1 MTNRLLQ
8 VFAKAPIRGFV
19 KTRLITELGEKT
31 ATDVYVELLEH
42 TLQLALSSH
51 FKAQIW
57 CAPSQQHDFFQRY
70 AQEEGFLLKDLSGC
84 CLGKRME
91 LALKQGLEEH
101 DEVVLIGADCPVMTV
116 EYLIKA
122 FEALGSSD
130 VVLGPAEDGGFVL
143 IACRKMDEK
152 MFDGVRWG
160 SSAVLKQ
167 TLDALTRVKLS
178 SQLLPTLWDVDT
190 PADVRRWRQR

>member
-1 MTNRLLQ
+1 MTNRLIQ

-42 TLQLALSSH
+42 TLQVALSAH
-51 FKAQIW
+51 YKAQIW
-57 CAPSQQHDFFQRY
+57 CAPSQQHEFFQHY
-70 AQEEGFLLKDLSGC
+70 AQEEGFVLKDQSDCG
-84 CLGKRME
+84 LGERMQ
-91 LALKQGLEEH
+91 LALKQGLEEY
-101 DEVVLIGADCPVMTV
+101 DEVVLIGADCPVMRA
-116 EYLIKA
+116 EYLTRA

-143 IACRKMDEK
+143 IACRKIDEK

-160 SSAVLKQ
+160 SSTVLEQ
-167 TLDALTRVKLS
+167 TLDALTKVELS
-178 SQLLPTLWDVDT
+178 SQLLPVLWDVDT
-190 PADVRRWRQR
+190 PADVRRWRQS